1 MLHHC
6 GDATDMVP
14 QSTPKKLFSPLC
26 IGEMG
31 AGGASHSPAREQ
43 IAAHDHTPPL
53 VRRPG

>member
-26 IGEMG
+26 IFLLTLC
-31 AGGASHSPAREQ
+31 ATHST
-43 IAAHDHTPPL
+43 IPP
-53 VRRPG
+53 

>member
-26 IGEMG
+26 IVEMG